1 MLTPLISER
10 RIILLKKIVLTLAL
24 VFALFPVFGLVVH
37 DSASANG
44 TVIDS
49 DLKDGKMYDP
59 NGDVAKKANVDK
71 VNKPLKLIVQ
81 IFGGVGGTCFVL
93 AVMYYAVMIIF
104 GSLNPQKAATYWK
117 ALLGCAAGAFVF
129 FGAATF
135 ADVIAGLSNSAK

>member
-1 MLTPLISER
+1 MISTP
-10 RIILLKKIVLTLAL
+10 A
-24 VFALFPVFGLVVH
+24 AH
-37 DSASANG
+37 AASS
-44 TVIDS
+44 VIDS
-49 DLKDGKMYDP
+49 DISNGSIYDP
-59 NGDVAKKANVDK
+59 SKASTEQKANIAK

-135 ADVIAGLSNSAK
+135 ADVIAQLAIANK

>member
-44 TVIDS
+44 SVIDS
-49 DLKDGKMYDP
+49 DLKDGTMYNP
-59 NGDVAKKANVDK
+59 NGTQKANVDK

>member
-1 MLTPLISER
+1 MFKKLFLALSLMFCLISGAGV
-10 RIILLKKIVLTLAL
+10 IATPA
-24 VFALFPVFGLVVH
+24 AH
-37 DSASANG
+37 ADS
-44 TVIDS
+44 VIDS
-49 DLKDGKMYDP
+49 EISNGNIYDP
-59 NGDVAKKANVDK
+59 SKATGEQKANIAK

-81 IFGGVGGTCFVL
+81 ILGGVGGTCFVL

-135 ADVIAGLSNSAK
+135 ADVIAQLSIANK

>member
-1 MLTPLISER
+1 MFKKLFVALSLMFCLISGAGF
-10 RIILLKKIVLTLAL
+10 LATP
-24 VFALFPVFGLVVH
+24 AAHAATPG
-37 DSASANG
+37 S
-44 TVIDS
+44 VIDS
-49 DLKDGKMYDP
+49 DISNGSIYDP
-59 NGDVAKKANVDK
+59 NNAGGQKENIAK

-135 ADVIAGLSNSAK
+135 ADVIAKLAIAN

>member
-1 MLTPLISER
+1 MSLMFCLFS
-10 RIILLKKIVLTLAL
+10 
-24 VFALFPVFGLVVH
+24 VFSMVAPN
-37 DSASANG
+37 SASAGNFL
-44 TVIDS
+44 DE
-49 DLKDGKMYDP
+49 DLKNEEMYNP
-59 NGDVAKKANVDK
+59 NGKQKDNVNK
-71 VNKPLKLIVQ
+71 VNAPLKLIVQ

-135 ADVIAGLSNSAK
+135 AEVIAGLSSSAKAD